1 MQIDCS
7 AELPPGYFETHAAD
21 GVSWRSSHQARCM
34 LDERALSNLV
44 RRFERDARKE
54 MRDQKRR
61 QVCEAVSLYYEVRE
75 IWLEVSQQPWETI
88 PRVFLE
94 EEGK

>member
-1 MQIDCS
+1 M
-7 AELPPGYFETHAAD
+7 AVTRE
-21 GVSWRSSHQARCM
+21 
-34 LDERALSNLV
+34 LV
-44 RRFERDARKE
+44 RELE
-54 MRDQKRR
+54 
-61 QVCEAVSLYYEVRE
+61 ELSPSEVRE